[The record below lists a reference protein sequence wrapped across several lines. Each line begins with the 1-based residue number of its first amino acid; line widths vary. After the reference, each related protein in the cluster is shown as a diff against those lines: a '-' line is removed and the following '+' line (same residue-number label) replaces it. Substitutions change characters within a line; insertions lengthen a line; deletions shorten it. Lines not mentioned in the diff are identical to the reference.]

1 MHCDADDPAALK
13 LEGRCFRALPGR
25 PRRFTLGA
33 RDTTPCYRGAYRWRF
48 REGGRAMVVV
58 ALVGDEAS
66 AETKEQ
72 VLAAAESLTVSSVVA
87 GRSRQGRAI
96 KLHAAGNVRAKT
108 RVLVIGCIHGDEC
121 AAAPVLQRF
130 RRAPARSFDLWIVPT
145 LNPDGVALGQRQNAN
160 GVDLN
165 RNFPGTWAPSRGLRD
180 RYYPGTRAASEP
192 ETRVGLG
199 IVRRIRPDITIWFH
213 QPEVNVRAGGGS
225 ERAAKR
231 YAHIVDLPYL
241 PLPVPAGAATARQ
254 TRVFTASQAFVVE
267 LPAGRLDSVASAGH
281 VRAVRALG
289 SR

>member
-96 KLHAAGNVRAKT
+96 KLHAAGNVRDKT
-108 RVLVIGCIHGDEC
+108 RVLVIGCIHGDER

-130 RRAPARSFDLWIVPT
+130 RRAPARSFALWIVPT
-145 LNPDGVALGQRQNAN
+145 LNPDGVALGQR
-160 GVDLN
+160 
-165 RNFPGTWAPSRGLRD
+165 
-180 RYYPGTRAASEP
+180 
-192 ETRVGLG
+192 
-199 IVRRIRPDITIWFH
+199 
-213 QPEVNVRAGGGS
+213 
-225 ERAAKR
+225 
-231 YAHIVDLPYL
+231 
-241 PLPVPAGAATARQ
+241 
-254 TRVFTASQAFVVE
+254 
-267 LPAGRLDSVASAGH
+267 
-281 VRAVRALG
+281 
-289 SR
+289 